1 MSKIINNN
9 PFGSAIQ
16 DQPKLKAGSMAN
28 AFLSKVFIL
37 MTFGLGIT
45 GATAWWFATNYLANP
60 WQAAEI
66 LSGPMLWVLMLGP
79 LAFVLII
86 SLFIHRMSYLFATLM
101 FIAFSVIMGLSV
113 STIFITYD
121 LGSIFQVFLIAGGT
135 FAVMAF
141 IGATTKLDL
150 TKIGNI
156 LYMALIGIILASIVN
171 IFMGSSALSFGIS
184 ILGVL
189 IFAGLTA
196 YDTQKMLRIGAMV
209 GTQGET
215 AGKMAIIGA
224 LSLYL
229 DFINMFLF
237 LLRIFGGVNE

>member
-1 MSKIINNN
+1 MAMAPIS
-9 PFGSAIQ
+9 STAV
-16 DQPKLKAGSMAN
+16 PKRAL
-28 AFLSKVFIL
+28 V
-37 MTFGLGIT
+37 
-45 GATAWWFATNYLANP
+45 LAMVLEAVA
-60 WQAAEI
+60 QAAEI

-121 LGSIFQVFLIAGGT
+121 LGSIFQVFPIAGGT

-184 ILGVL
+184 ILGVQSEKVT
-189 IFAGLTA
+189 FVAGTE
-196 YDTQKMLRIGAMV
+196 YQS
-209 GTQGET
+209 T
-215 AGKMAIIGA
+215 AGCHHAGPGWC
-224 LSLYL
+224 L
-229 DFINMFLF
+229 
-237 LLRIFGGVNE
+237 